1 MTDAAVPAT
10 APDPARLRQ
19 LVERGF
25 ARAAFVMDV
34 GIRPLD
40 CGPGWCEAELVLAP
54 RHLQHT
60 QVAHAGVITTLADHT
75 AGAAA
80 QTLAAPGEYVLTVE
94 FKQNL
99 LRPASFANQ
108 GERLL
113 CRATVLK
120 PGRAF
125 HVAES
130 EVFLVKGEVRTLVAK
145 MTATLAVVKA

>member
-1 MTDAAVPAT
+1 MTENTDK
-10 APDPARLRQ
+10 APDLVRLRQ
-19 LVERGF
+19 MVEQGF
-25 ARAAFVMDV
+25 ARAAFVTDV
-34 GIRPLD
+34 GIRPLN

-60 QVAHAGVITTLADHT
+60 QVAHAGAITTLADHT

-80 QTLAAPGEYVLTVE
+80 QTLAAPGEFVLTVE

-99 LRPASFANQ
+99 LRPAKFDNQ
-108 GERLL
+108 GEKLL

-130 EVFLVKGEVRTLVAK
+130 EVFLVKGDTRTLVAK
-145 MTATLAVVKA
+145 MTATLAMVRP